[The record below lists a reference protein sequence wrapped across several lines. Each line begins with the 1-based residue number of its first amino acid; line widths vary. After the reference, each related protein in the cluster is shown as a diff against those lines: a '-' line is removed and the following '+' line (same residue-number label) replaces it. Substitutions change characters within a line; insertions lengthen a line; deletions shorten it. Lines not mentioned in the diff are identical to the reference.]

1 MAQQKQ
7 IRQHEPLRVPDR
19 WDGQARMLVIQIERL
34 FDQLYAKVGELE
46 KKVEELSSEE

>member
-1 MAQQKQ
+1 MQNREV
-7 IRQHEPLRVPDR
+7 RQHEPLRVPDG
-19 WDGQARMLVIQIERL
+19 WSGQDRMLVIQIERL